1 MGGGGRTWANF
12 GGLTQS
18 LVGESE
24 EKRWPGGSE
33 HEWFLGCCD
42 ASDVIDGDQCII
54 SIMRGSGGNANRLPI
69 PGVRV
74 YVEDRKQGTTGWKS
88 G

>member
-1 MGGGGRTWANF
+1 MYIISRKPADMYARLKLGWANEVSKGGVGGGGRTWANF

-42 ASDVIDGDQCII
+42 ASDV
-54 SIMRGSGGNANRLPI
+54 L
-69 PGVRV
+69 
-74 YVEDRKQGTTGWKS
+74 
-88 G
+88 